1 MNKDYHSI
9 NYSFQVQSVEDFY
22 NQLREFH
29 LKSLYNEEQVDIS
42 DTTLA
47 KSMLRKIGV
56 EY

>member
-1 MNKDYHSI
+1 MNNDYQSI

-29 LKSLYNEEQVDIS
+29 LKNLYNEEKVNVG
-42 DTTLA
+42 DTALA